1 MAGIG
6 ERIIGAL
13 GGMTQE
19 EFTGQISQVKAGFAK
34 ETGELKADFEQ
45 KLQRTYEAGVSDGL
59 SYADDGNDEKKQ
71 LTTADGK
78 VIGTGYKPISSTP
91 RDLSGWSQEKAID
104 AAYRL
109 WNTNP
114 LAGALIEIVVDYV
127 VGEGIKVTAEDE
139 AVQKVLDKFLS
150 DPVND
155 LIGEDGS
162 VGSGLE
168 GMVRELSIFGEQLI
182 LTFVRD
188 GSDIGVVGD
197 GRVRIGTVDPK
208 QIHSVITD
216 TNNAKDI
223 LAVRLKGSGAGDG
236 PLYKVIRSSGAG
248 EILEGKRNFKKY
260 KETINKAHN
269 KKGTERNLEAIK
281 QAMPDLE
288 PPIAGKEYIVSDAE
302 DLRTLRMEAA
312 KSEEKRSMQPTGE
325 CFLFQVN
332 KISTGVRGR
341 PDILRMIDWMDRFDQ
356 LFFDGAEHVA
366 ILNAFAWDLEI
377 KGGTADNQ
385 NKELNLTTQ
394 ARIVS
399 KLRSGSVYSHNENAT
414 LEPKNP
420 DLKTQDVETIIRD
433 LRVLIS
439 GGARIPEHWLGEG
452 SRANRA
458 TAEVMGEPTFRM
470 LTRRQAFVRNMLRK
484 MCQYQIDV
492 AVALGVLPEVVKIKD
507 ENGNDT
513 KQIKPTRQ
521 AFSVDMP
528 DINVEDTSIATRSF
542 ATVAQ
547 AVAPLVAMNLLT
559 RYDAMVLIAAV
570 AKLVGVNINVEKALE
585 ELQNDISGA
594 TGQTLQDIKDLID
607 SLKDDSSEEEPGSEE
622 EV

>member
-1 MAGIG
+1 MTKFG

-13 GGMTQE
+13 GGMTHDE
-19 EFTGQISQVKAGFAK
+19 LITRIDQVAQNFAN
-34 ETGELKADFEQ
+34 EMSELKVNHEKA
-45 KLQRTYEAGVSDGL
+45 LQRTYEAGVSDGL
-59 SYADDGNDEKKQ
+59 SFADDGNDEKKQ

-78 VIGTGYKPISSTP
+78 VIGAGYKPISSTP

-104 AAYRL
+104 ASYRL
-109 WNTNP
+109 WNSNP
-114 LAGALIEIVVDYV
+114 LAGALIEIIVDYV
-127 VGEGIKVTAEDE
+127 IGEGIKVTAEDE

-248 EILEGKRNFKKY
+248 EALEGKRNLKKY
-260 KETINKAHN
+260 REMVNKTHN
-269 KKGTERNLEAIK
+269 KKGQPHNLEAIK
-281 QAMPDLE
+281 QAMPKLE
-288 PPIAGKEYIVSDAE
+288 PPIVGKEYRVCEAE
-302 DLRTLRMEAA
+302 GSNTLRMEAVNPD
-312 KSEEKRSMQPTGE
+312 EKRSMQPSGE

-341 PDILRMIDWMDRFDQ
+341 PDILRMIDWLDRFDQ
-356 LFFDGAEHVA
+356 VFFDGAEHVA

-385 NKELNLTTQ
+385 NKELNLTHQ
-394 ARIVS
+394 AKVVS
-399 KLRSGSVYSHNENAT
+399 KLRSGSVYSHNENAI

-420 DLKTQDVETIIRD
+420 DLKTQDIDTLIRD

-492 AVALGVLPEVVKIKD
+492 AVALGVLPEAVKIKD

-513 KQIKPTRQ
+513 SQTKPTRQ

-528 DINVEDTSIATRSF
+528 DINVEDTSIAARSF
-542 ATVAQ
+542 ASVAQ
-547 AVAPLVAMNLLT
+547 AVAPLVTMNLLT
-559 RYDAMVLIAAV
+559 KYDAMVLIAAV
-570 AKLVGVNINVEKALE
+570 AKLVGVNIDVEKALE
-585 ELQNDISGA
+585 ELQGEAGA
-594 TGQTLQDIKDLID
+594 TGKTLQDIKDLID
-607 SLKDDSSEEEPGSEE
+607 SLKDNGNDDDLLPAEEE
-622 EV
+622 